1 LPVCEDIHQNPRER
15 PEKPP
20 AGNLRFPRISGL
32 ASQSRAASLPAYRS
46 GFDHRVKQQQPQK
59 TNIMKI
65 AKLAIAAAAVSLLA
79 ASCCPSTAPA
89 PAPAPVQ
96 SSK

>member
-1 LPVCEDIHQNPRER
+1 LHNGDY
-15 PEKPP
+15 
-20 AGNLRFPRISGL
+20 GL
-32 ASQSRAASLPAYRS
+32 ATIPSAASFPCEVSDNWVLA
-46 GFDHRVKQQQPQK
+46 FIKENNH
-59 TNIMKI
+59 TLNNTMKI

-79 ASCCPSTAPA
+79 ASCCPSSAPA